1 MSSEEAL
8 KAVTDVKHAQ
18 LEENFEIFNVFHK
31 SLLESIEGKPPSEQL
46 GILLE
51 KCSKPSSSFDI
62 SELIKRIESFSLFS
76 KGTAFSSDAKIKAW
90 CQEIFDSL
98 NIESEKYKYTRLFY
112 ELILE
117 AVQEKSQLSENQ
129 GNFKTEMAE
138 QRAQFEQVVFSESIG
153 DAAAI
158 KTYLDEELFKNYPNQ
173 LQRLRNKITT
183 FCNSFSDLS
192 ISTSD
197 VTSTIRNLI
206 GIGLVGNEGIKVLR
220 GFLGNSIVIKEI
232 ADVMTVKLKSIS
244 SWSWPKAGLKAEQKL
259 HLNGKYRVYAHS
271 DLIDTIFLHYL
282 GVTWTVKM
290 RKVLVQFTTSKAWKL
305 NYNEKSSDRKEFYF
319 GSSSRSSTPIDKSRF
334 DVQNETFLLTQLAK
348 SRSGGQAWGY
358 NWSDKDDD
366 SVSASDQINISKLR
380 QTLLRVLVTELEL
393 SKSFERPHTIVR
405 SDFKSFGPSLS
416 HVSILSVMEYFGATE
431 EWLNFFRKF
440 LSVSIK
446 FSDEENP
453 RVCTCGTSLSYALSD
468 LFGESILFLLD
479 FTVNQYGNGLFLY
492 RLHDDFWM
500 WHHDQNLIT
509 KVWKQINQFNELFG
523 LKFNEEKTGSKT
535 IGGTHNAD
543 IPIGNGIKWGLL
555 ELTEPG
561 KLMIDQNTV
570 DQHID
575 ELRRQLDGTTSVL
588 NWIKVYNSYIRYLV
602 NNFGDLS
609 PNLSYYHLDDIAD
622 TLTRINEK
630 LFNEYSPV
638 NYLRKVLAERYNAND
653 LVQGWFFQPAESG
666 GLDLCDVRIFL
677 QLIKTDK
684 TLKDREDRRNG
695 IKLELDPFDNA
706 AEQDREI
713 YDNLYEEFFRK
724 RDSRSKE
731 KFSVKKEDFP
741 SFEFFLNCREN
752 WLSHWKDAYE
762 KSTTVALSN
771 TYELPYS
778 SKSNNTCRSLA
789 FETINNNSQMSEF
802 NVLSQ
807 ESTIQALY
815 GEEMNEKWGQESPV
829 FDKFMPL
836 GLVQV
841 WKKER
846 IEWIK

>member
-18 LEENFEIFNVFHK
+18 LEENFEIFNDFHRN
-31 SLLESIEGKPPSEQL
+31 LLESIEGKSPSEKL
-46 GILLE
+46 EILLQQ
-51 KCSKPSSSFDI
+51 CSKSSSSFDI
-62 SELIKRIESFSLFS
+62 SDLIKRIEAFSLFS
-76 KGTAFSSDAKIKAW
+76 QDTAFSSDTKTKAW

-112 ELILE
+112 ELILD
-117 AVQEKSQLSENQ
+117 AVQEKAQSSANQ

-138 QRAQFEQVVFSESIG
+138 QRAQFEQIVFSESIG

-158 KTYLDEELFKNYPNQ
+158 KTYLDDELFKNYPNQ

-197 VTSTIRNLI
+197 VTLTITNLI
-206 GIGLVGNEGIKVLR
+206 GIGLVSNEDIKVLR
-220 GFLGNSIVIKEI
+220 GFLDDSIVIKEI
-232 ADVMTVKLKSIS
+232 ADVMTVKLKSIN

-259 HLNGKYRVYAHS
+259 HLNGKYRVYMRS
-271 DLIDTIFLHYL
+271 DLIDTIFLHCI
-282 GVTWTVKM
+282 GVTWTVQM

-305 NYNEKSSDRKEFYF
+305 NYNEKSSDRKDFYF
-319 GSSSRSSTPIDKSRF
+319 GSSSKSSTPIDKVRF
-334 DVQNETFLLTQLAK
+334 NLQNKTFLLTQLAK
-348 SRSGGQAWGY
+348 SRSGGQACGY
-358 NWSDKDDD
+358 NWSDEDDD
-366 SVSASDQINISKLR
+366 GVSVLDKIDISKLR

-405 SDFKSFGPSLS
+405 SDFKSFGPSLP
-416 HVSILSVMEYFGATE
+416 HVSILSVMEYFGVTE

-440 LSVSIK
+440 LAIPIK
-446 FSDEENP
+446 FSDEENS
-453 RVCTCGTSLSYALSD
+453 RVCTCGTPLSYAFSD

-500 WHHDQNLIT
+500 WHHDQNLVT
-509 KVWKQINQFNELFG
+509 KVWKQLNRFNKIFGLEFNEG
-523 LKFNEEKTGSKT
+523 KTGSKT
-535 IGGTHNAD
+535 VGGTHNAD

-555 ELTEPG
+555 ELTESG

-575 ELRRQLDGTTSVL
+575 ELRRQLNGTTSVL
-588 NWIKVYNSYIRYLV
+588 NWIKVYNSYIKYLV

-609 PNLSYYHLDDIAD
+609 PNLSYYHLDDIVD
-622 TLTRINEK
+622 TLTRINEN

-638 NYLRKVLAERYNAND
+638 SYLRKVLAERYNAND

-666 GLDLCDVRIFL
+666 GLDLCDVRISL
-677 QLIKTDK
+677 QLMKTDK
-684 TLKDREDRRNG
+684 ALKDRENSRNG

-724 RDSRSKE
+724 RDYRSME

-771 TYELPYS
+771 TYELPS
-778 SKSNNTCRSLA
+778 SSQSNNIGKKFTVKTTKNR
-789 FETINNNSQMSEF
+789 FQMSEF
-802 NVLSQ
+802 NVSSQ

-815 GEEMNEKWGQESPV
+815 GEEMNKKWGQQSPV

-846 IEWIK
+846 IEWLK